1 MTRRQKGKRQKWQND
16 TQSVNNMDLRDA
28 SASKNI
34 KCQICIF
41 IASLYKGRDDL
52 KCCQWYL
59 WEWVAVKKNSMQWY
73 CYGGDTVA
81 TRARPWLEQMRLIQR
96 LLSEMRMKSCAMT
109 RKPECLS
116 YLWGYKCSITS
127 EALLWILCSWRSNDI
142 QAILAICRTRVS
154 RTQEARNWTTLFQ
167 DASHPPYSGFT
178 RSQYGSEP
186 TLAQSGAGVS
196 GPRIGCL
203 FPLAQT

>member
-1 MTRRQKGKRQKWQND
+1 
-16 TQSVNNMDLRDA
+16 
-28 SASKNI
+28 
-34 KCQICIF
+34 
-41 IASLYKGRDDL
+41 
-52 KCCQWYL
+52 
-59 WEWVAVKKNSMQWY
+59 MQWY

-96 LLSEMRMKSCAMT
+96 LLSEMRMKSYAMT

-127 EALLWILCSWRSNDI
+127 EALLWFLCSWRSNDI

-167 DASHPPYSGFT
+167 DVKIECIKFRLTSVWVGQGINVKEF
-178 RSQYGSEP
+178 GDV
-186 TLAQSGAGVS
+186 TLAWEDEEWLWIVWKLQIKVKVLWLE
-196 GPRIGCL
+196 GCYL
-203 FPLAQT
+203 VWGRYSFGRSMCLKKWTFICKV